1 MGFLLTIVLLVDS
14 AWTALRAPAVGRSE
28 TGRRSATLIG
38 EAMLFAG
45 AGGYLTYYAASEDSY
60 RRGGISRWEA
70 YDAHALTVVAIG
82 ACLAV
87 CMLAFAADRRRG
99 RLLSSAGPVGLAV
112 ALLFAVA
119 FIANSNN

>member
-38 EAMLFAG
+38 EAMLFAS

-87 CMLAFAADRRRG
+87 CVLAFASDRRG
-99 RLLSSAGPVGLAV
+99 RLLSFAGPAGLAA

-119 FIANSNN
+119 FVANSNN

>member
-87 CMLAFAADRRRG
+87 CVLAFVADRRRG
-99 RLLSSAGPVGLAV
+99 RLLSFVGPAGLAA

>member
-70 YDAHALTVVAIG
+70 YDAHALTVVAIS

-87 CMLAFAADRRRG
+87 CVLAFVADRRRG
-99 RLLSSAGPVGLAV
+99 RLLSFAGPAGLAA

-119 FIANSNN
+119 FVANSNN